1 MKHKILAIIPARGGS
16 KGVKRKNLR
25 ILGNKSLINW
35 SIEEVKKSKLVNKIV
50 VSTEDDE
57 IAKVS
62 ENAGV
67 CIIKRPMELA
77 LDDSPTI
84 DAIIYTLD
92 KLKKQNYIPEY
103 VMLLQCTT
111 PFRKSTDIDNAI
123 KLLIENEKK
132 ADSLISV
139 SLEESIPYWLKT
151 IDNDGFL
158 NDFIKYDKKKFARR
172 QDFKKVYRLNGAIY
186 ISKIDKI
193 YENRSFES
201 RRTISYIM
209 DKQSSI
215 DIDTENDLRYA
226 EFILNN
232 NINYRD

>member
-1 MKHKILAIIPARGGS
+1 MEHKILAIIPARGGS

-25 ILGNKSLINW
+25 ILGNKPLINW
-35 SIEEVKKSKLVNKIV
+35 SIEEVKKSKLINKIV

-57 IAKVS
+57 IAQVS

-67 CIIKRPMELA
+67 CVIKRPMELA

-84 DAIIYTLD
+84 EAIIYTLD
-92 KLKKQNYIPEY
+92 KLKNQNYIPDY

-111 PFRKSTDIDNAI
+111 PFRTSKDIDNAI

-151 IDNDGFL
+151 IDNDGVL
-158 NDFIKYDKKKFARR
+158 YDFIKYDKKKFTRR

-201 RRTISYIM
+201 KRTMSYIM

-215 DIDTENDLRYA
+215 DIDTENDLNYA

-232 NINYRD
+232 YINYAD